1 MKCDKIHYLPKYVN
15 QFGELV
21 VYTKDISVM
30 MDIHEKELEVKRVWL
45 LYGLFIENEERVHVP
60 ETIPFEDAV
69 TIVEEIISQSDS

>member
-30 MDIHEKELEVKRVWL
+30 MDINEKELEVKRVWL
-45 LYGLFIENEERVHVP
+45 LYGLFIENEQRVHVP

-69 TIVEEIISQSDS
+69 TIVEEIISQSNG

>member
-1 MKCDKIHYLPKYVN
+1 
-15 QFGELV
+15 
-21 VYTKDISVM
+21 M

-69 TIVEEIISQSDS
+69 TIVEEIISQSNS